1 MGSIYAYLSYSRQ
14 IIIQNLMIILSLS
27 IIVE

>member
-1 MGSIYAYLSYSRQ
+1 MGSIYSYLSYSRQ